1 MSRDEPASAVEAEP
15 PVAQQV
21 FGEALPLIR
30 RYTADL
36 AERGPILGLIGPREP
51 ARLWTRH
58 VLNCGLL
65 AGGLPS
71 GATVADVG
79 SGAGLPGLVLA
90 AARPDLAVTLIEPMQ
105 RRVDWLLQQ
114 AERLGLTTLTVLR
127 ARAEDVP
134 SGTRFDVVTARAV
147 GALAALLPITAAL
160 ARPGGRLLLMKG
172 ASAEQELASASSV
185 VRRLGLTG
193 VGVDVLGAGMA
204 LEPTRVVRATVRST

>member
-1 MSRDEPASAVEAEP
+1 MSPDDPAPAVEVEP
-15 PVAQQV
+15 SVARQV
-21 FGEALPLIR
+21 FGGALPLIR
-30 RYTADL
+30 RYAADL

-105 RRVDWLLQQ
+105 RRVEWLIQET
-114 AERLGLTTLTVLR
+114 ERLGLTTVTVLR

-134 SGTRFDVVTARAV
+134 AGTRFDVVTARAV
-147 GALAALLPITAAL
+147 GALATLLPITAPL
-160 ARPGGRLLLMKG
+160 AQPGGRLLLMKG
-172 ASAEQELASASSV
+172 ASAEQELAGAASV
-185 VRRLGLTG
+185 VRRLGLTA
-193 VGVDVLGAGMA
+193 VDVDVLGAGMA